1 MNKKQK
7 EFLTKLY
14 YDEGQALTANKFYA
28 RKKQILRDKKIKLKF
43 IREWLKTQ
51 EVRQVFRQRH
61 KPKKFRSI
69 IANPPVI
76 NNNWQWDLLDFT
88 NFGAYL
94 NNGYKWLMV
103 VIDVYSRFLMVEPMR
118 TKSAPSI
125 LAAYKKIT
133 AKYGNPKN
141 LNTDLEKAIMGERGA
156 FQKYLESKGTKH
168 WASDPNFHHLQAI
181 VERVNRSI
189 REMIREYFFSHKT
202 MNWIDHIQTLVRK
215 YNNDKHQTTKEKPI
229 DIWEGRAENRQK
241 IVRLPIDLKVGDRV
255 RFLKRYTS
263 MIKRS
268 DQKKFSTTIYKIIER
283 KGKRFLIQ
291 STREKD
297 KDKEPI
303 WKPYNELQ
311 KVEGEVQR
319 SHKAKEAPKH
329 KAQRKT
335 FMTKQRVSR
344 RMRKEGLEPSEKVD
358 EPRVLRPRKKV
369 KVSKKVKVAVKV
381 KVRGRS
387 RPRGRAPRGKV
398 WDSSKGKWAN
408 IKTGRPR
415 GRAPRGKVWSVSESK
430 WIPQST

>member
-14 YDEGQALTANKFYA
+14 YDEDRGGGTADKFYL
-28 RKKQILRDKKIKLKF
+28 RNKKILREKKIRKLF
-43 IREWLKTQ
+43 IKEWLKTQ
-51 EVRQVFRQRH
+51 EVRQVFRR
-61 KPKKFRSI
+61 KVRPKKFQSI

-76 NNNWQWDLLDFT
+76 NNNWQWDLLDFHQWAAF
-88 NFGAYL
+88 NG
-94 NNGYKWLMV
+94 GYKWLMV
-103 VIDVYSRFLMVEPMR
+103 VIDVYSRFLMVEPMLH
-118 TKSAPSI
+118 KDAPSI
-125 LAAYKKIT
+125 LAAYEKIT
-133 AKYGNPKN
+133 DKYGNPVN
-141 LNTDLEKAIMGERGA
+141 LNTDLEKAIMGKRGA
-156 FQKYLESKGTKH
+156 FQKYLKSKGTTH
-168 WASDPNFHHLQAI
+168 WASNPNFHHLQAI
-181 VERVNRSI
+181 VERVNLTI
-189 REMIREYFFSHKT
+189 RRYLAKYFFSHKT
-202 MNWIDHIQTLVRK
+202 KNWIDHIQTLVRN
-215 YNNDKHQTTKEKPI
+215 YNNDKHQTTKERPI
-229 DIWEGRAENRQK
+229 DIWEGREENRQK

-291 STREKD
+291 SIREGD
-297 KDKEPI
+297 EGKEPI

-311 KVEGEVQR
+311 KVEGKVQR

-335 FMTKQRVSR
+335 FMTKRQVLRRVR
-344 RMRKEGLEPSEKVD
+344 RYGLEKPSEKVD
-358 EPRVLRPRKKV
+358 EPRVLRPRKKKAV
-369 KVSKKVKVAVKV
+369 VKV
-381 KVRGRS
+381 KTR